1 MSSTEA
7 NGERGGSTFIPV
19 YNVFIDLAEGKWN
32 TYDSI
37 RDFKR
42 AARHYV
48 TKISDYIGAFAVS
61 KSREL
66 RKGDEPGLHQFEGR
80 ILPSGLGNEVVFDKD
95 NVITIG
101 GSAEEG
107 MVLDKHVRHFSEDDP
122 KPIYTLARIYEFLE
136 NAAVERKIKAIYFH
150 FEEHGVSEEAVEKM
164 FNLSANEDPEAVGS
178 DVILD
183 RLEQAYR
190 ELVSDQ

>member
-7 NGERGGSTFIPV
+7 NGEREVSAFIPV
-19 YNVFIDLAEGKWN
+19 YNVYIDLAEGKWN
-32 TYDSI
+32 TFDSI

-42 AARHYV
+42 AAQHFV
-48 TKISDYIGAFAVS
+48 TKISDYIGSFIVS

-66 RKGDEPGLHQFEGR
+66 RKGEEPGLHRFEGR
-80 ILPSGLGNEVVFDKD
+80 ILPSGLDNEIVFDKD

-101 GSAEEG
+101 GTPQEG
-107 MVLDKHVRHFSEDDP
+107 MALDRHVRHFSEDDP
-122 KPIYTLARIYEFLE
+122 KPIYTLDRIYEFLE
-136 NAAVERKIKAIYFH
+136 NAAVERKIKVIYFH

-164 FNLSANEDPEAVGS
+164 FNLSADEDPEAVGS
-178 DVILD
+178 DVILQ

-190 ELVSDQ
+190 ELISDQ